1 VNELP
6 ENGEII
12 YDWNRVGFAGPLTDH
27 RVTLLD
33 ETLRDGIQS
42 PSAVDP
48 PIEDKQA
55 LLRLMDRLG
64 IEWADIGLP
73 GAGRRATE
81 DVEALAT
88 LIREEN
94 LSIKPSCAAR
104 THPYPPILGELGP
117 RSDGAAGR

>member
-1 VNELP
+1 MATKPLP
-6 ENGEII
+6 EGDPII
-12 YDWNRVGFAGPLTDH
+12 HDWNQIGFAGPLTSLK
-27 RVTLLD
+27 VELLD

-48 PIEDKQA
+48 TIEDKQA

-73 GAGRRATE
+73 GAGRRAVE

-88 LIREEN
+88 VIRDEG

-104 THPYPPILGELGP
+104 TQA
-117 RSDGAAGR
+117 STSSFA